1 MGMRM
6 KIGLVVLVALVVV
19 LGACGSD
26 DDGEPVQTGDA
37 TTDASDAAAS
47 PTELPDRAPDAAG
60 TLLVLDG
67 GGFQLETDDSYF
79 RDASLTVSDSTVIVD
94 AADQP
99 LTADDLTDGTEVEVW
114 TDTCAESFPVQ
125 CTVVALR
132 AIT

>member
-1 MGMRM
+1 MRT
-6 KIGLVVLVALVVV
+6 KIGSVVLAALVVV

-26 DDGEPVQTGDA
+26 DDNEPVQTGDG

-47 PTELPDRAPDAAG
+47 PGELPDRAPDAAG

-79 RDASLTVSDSTVIVD
+79 QDASLSFNDDSVLVD

-99 LTADDLTDGTEVEVW
+99 ITTSDLTDGTDVEVW
-114 TDTCAESFPVQ
+114 TDACAESFPVQ
-125 CTVVALR
+125 CTVEALR